1 MKKVIFIVVLVV
13 LIVFSMYG
21 GIMVLSYFSSLPHLN
36 KSNYLEIYDN
46 NNKLMYSV
54 IKGKQSKYISFK
66 EINPNLLNCFI
77 NVEDKRFNLHDG
89 FDYLRIIKAIL
100 NNIDEGDLKHEG
112 ASSISQQL
120 ARTLFLDN
128 SKSFER
134 KLKEAFYT
142 IKLENNYSKQEIIE
156 IYLNNVF
163 FGGNLY
169 GIEAASNYYFN
180 KSSQLLDLNESAFLA
195 GLVHSPNTYLYDES
209 NVKAI
214 DRKNIVLR
222 VLLDNNV
229 ISLIEY
235 NNLVAEELNIVRVS
249 KNNETNMNYY
259 YDSVIYQLKKLGFDS
274 EKLLSEGIKVYTY
287 FDPSI
292 YEISESIVSEYQD
305 DLKNLE
311 LSLMVMKTANPGIL
325 SIYGG
330 KNYTNSPYNR
340 VLYSK
345 RQIGSTIKP
354 LLYYLSL
361 LNGFNPLTKLMSE
374 KTVFN
379 IKGYGRYAPS
389 NYGDI
394 YPNRKITMLEA
405 IATSDN
411 IYAIKTMLYLGSKLL
426 NNTLSMFSEV
436 KEPLPSLALGT
447 SEMTLLELTNMYHT
461 FASLGKKYTPSF
473 ISKIENFEGKTIYK
487 NSNNNYRVLSHDHLI
502 VLASS
507 LLAPYD
513 KNAYKS
519 IKPTMLS
526 FPTRYRYATKTGS
539 TKSDNYVIGYNPNYV
554 IAVWTGDDEGNEI
567 ENSSISKKIFQS
579 IANKLSY
586 TYDETWYKI
595 GNSRVVEYKVNPI
608 SGELSPYG
616 SNYYINIR

>member
-1 MKKVIFIVVLVV
+1 MKKITFIIVLVV
-13 LIVFSMYG
+13 LIIFSMYG
-21 GIMVLSYFSSLPHLN
+21 GIMVLSYFSSLPHLE
-36 KSNYLEIYDN
+36 KTNYLEIYDS
-46 NNKLMYSV
+46 NNKLIYSE
-54 IKGKQSKYISFK
+54 IKGRKSKYISYE
-66 EINPNLLNCFI
+66 EINPHLLNCFI
-77 NVEDKRFNLHDG
+77 NVEDKRFNSHDG

-100 NNIDEGDLKHEG
+100 NNLDEGDLKHEG

-120 ARTLFLDN
+120 ARTLFLNN

-134 KLKEAFYT
+134 KVKEAFYT
-142 IKLENNYSKQEIIE
+142 IKLENNYTKQEIIE

-180 KSSQLLDLNESAFLA
+180 KSSKLLNLNESAFLA

-209 NVKAI
+209 NIKAL
-214 DRKNIVLR
+214 DRKNLVLR
-222 VLLDNNV
+222 ILLDNNV

-235 NNLVAEELNIVRVS
+235 NNLIDEEINIVRVS
-249 KNNETNMNYY
+249 KNEETNMDYY
-259 YDSVIYQLKKLGFDS
+259 RDSVIYQLKKLGYDN
-274 EKLLSEGIKVYTY
+274 EKLLNEGIKVYTY
-287 FDPSI
+287 FDQDI
-292 YEISESIVSEYQD
+292 YEISEEVVNEYQEE
-305 DLKNLE
+305 LKNLE
-311 LSLMVMKTANPGIL
+311 LSLMIMKTANPGVL

-345 RQIGSTIKP
+345 RQIGSTVKP
-354 LLYYLSL
+354 LLYYLAL

-374 KTVFN
+374 RTIFN

-389 NYGDI
+389 NYGNI

-411 IYAIKTMLYLGSKLL
+411 IYAVKTMLYLGSKLL
-426 NNTLSMFSEV
+426 NDTLSMFCEV

-447 SEMTLLELTNMYHT
+447 SEMTLLELTNMYHA

-473 ISKIENFEGKTIYK
+473 ISKIENFKGQTLYK
-487 NSNNNYRVLSHDHLI
+487 SSNNGYRVLSHDHLL

-513 KNAYKS
+513 KNAYKN

-526 FPTRYRYATKTGS
+526 FPIRYRYATKTGS

-554 IAVWTGDDEGNEI
+554 IAVWTGDDEGKEI
-567 ENSSISKKIFQS
+567 ENSSISKKIFQN

-586 TYDETWYKI
+586 TYDENWYKI
-595 GNSRVVEYKVNPI
+595 GNSRVVEYRVNPI
-608 SGELSPYG
+608 SGELSSYG
-616 SNYYINIR
+616 SNYFINVR